1 MKKDLEQLMKD
12 NQADALWISGAAQQN
27 PSMVYYTGSIHVTAA
42 DLFIIPGRTPIL
54 FHGMMEREE
63 AAKTGFQLISYAKYP
78 LSEYQRHAPGNLLE
92 ASALR
97 YKKMFE
103 DIGLTEG
110 TILLYGSREVGPFYS
125 LVKRL
130 QELLPKLDIKGDFD
144 DAVIMEA
151 RATKDAAEIEE
162 IRKIA
167 RITVDVVSK
176 VQEYL
181 SEQEVVENILVKD
194 DGSALTIRD
203 VKALINLW
211 LAEAGA
217 ENPEATIFAIGR
229 DGGIP
234 HSAGT
239 PGDAI
244 ELGKPIVFDIF
255 PCQAGGGYFYDFT
268 RTWCLGFAPEEV
280 QNAYDQVKSVYD
292 QIASEL
298 ELGAHAASYQKRTC
312 ELFEGMGHATIRQN
326 PAVEE
331 GYIHSL
337 GHGLGLNVHEKPWF
351 GRKEDPTNTLRI
363 GSVFTIEPGLYY
375 PDRGFGIRLED
386 SWYVAGDGSFHKF
399 IDYPMELV
407 VPMKG
412 S

>member
-12 NQADALWISGAAQQN
+12 NQADALWISGAAQQI

-351 GRKEDPTNTLRI
+351 GRKEDTTNTLRI

-386 SWYVAGDGSFHKF
+386 RWDVAGDGSFHKF